1 MQSIFLGTGVT
12 ECITLSSH
20 NKLKDQ
26 LDTLH
31 SNLQSQIHKQT
42 IYDQIISA
50 FLFRYAAKKVFTEVP
65 QSSLPKILAN
75 IVKKIT

>member
-31 SNLQSQIHKQT
+31 SNLQSGNLRSNE
-42 IYDQIISA
+42 IISA
-50 FLFRYAAKKVFTEVP
+50 FLFRYAAKKVFTEIP
-65 QSSLPKILAN
+65 
-75 IVKKIT
+75 